1 MEAEQRALVQAWW
14 TKSCHD
20 LAAVRLLLA
29 AEPPALDIAVYHSQ
43 QAAEKAIKAWLVWK
57 EMPFPKTHD
66 LNRLLGLCAPLEP
79 AFESLRPHA
88 AFLNPFAAEFRYP
101 GDVSEPTRED
111 AFEALRLAAE
121 VLEFVKHQCPFL
133 T

>member
-1 MEAEQRALVQAWW
+1 MEAEQRALLQAWW
-14 TKSCHD
+14 TKSCRD

-29 AEPPALDIAVYHSQ
+29 AEPPALDIAVYHCQ

-57 EMPFPKTHD
+57 EVPFPKTHD

-79 AFESLRPHA
+79 EFENLRPHA

-101 GDVSEPTRED
+101 GDVSEPARED
-111 AFEALRLAAE
+111 AFEGLRLAAE
-121 VLEFVKHQCPFL
+121 VLDFVKQHCPFL
-133 T
+133 A